1 MEDASYHRHDIE
13 DRSRDLIKDLL
24 PGQRGQWG
32 GVAEDNRRFV
42 NAVFWVLR
50 TGAPWR
56 DLPPDCGGW
65 KNTHRRFCR
74 WRDKGVWERL
84 LVAVVDDPGFERPM
98 VGSACV
104 RARRGAA
111 GAVGGTEAVGRTKGG
126 ANTEVR
132 LAVDAHGMP
141 VRFSVAAGAEAG
153 CRHLPELVA
162 EPPAKFV
169 PADRAC
175 DADAC
180 PGAVAAPGAGAA
192 MPPKRNRVGQ
202 RPYDGHTYKLRH
214 LAENA
219 FEKVRRRRD
228 LAARCCKRASSFEAA
243 FQIRCLTLW
252 LHIL

>member
-13 DRSRDLIKDLL
+13 DRSWDLIKDLL

-32 GVAEDNRRFV
+32 GVAEDNRRFI

-56 DLPPDCGGW
+56 HLPPDYGGR

-74 WRDKGVWERL
+74 RRDKGVWERL
-84 LVAVVDDPGFERPM
+84 LEAVVDDPDFEWLM
-98 VGSACV
+98 VGSTCV
-104 RARRGAA
+104 EARRDAA
-111 GAVGGTEAVGRTKGG
+111 GAVGGTEAVGRAKGG
-126 ANTEVR
+126 ANTKVR

-141 VRFSVAAGAEAG
+141 VGFSVTAGAEAD

-175 DADAC
+175 GTDAC
-180 PGAVAAPGAGAA
+180 PGAVAAPGAEAA
-192 MPPKRNRVGQ
+192 IPPKRDRVGQ
-202 RPYDGHTYKLRH
+202 RPCDGHICKLRR
-214 LAENA
+214 LVENA
-219 FEKVRRRRD
+219 FEKAKRRRG
-228 LAARCCKRASSFEAA
+228 LAARHCKRASSFEAA

>member
-32 GVAEDNRRFV
+32 GVAEDNRRFID
-42 NAVFWVLR
+42 AVFWVLG

-56 DLPPDCGGW
+56 DLPPDYGGW
-65 KNTHRRFCR
+65 KNARRRFCR

-84 LVAVVDDPGFERPM
+84 PEAVVDDPDFERPM
-98 VGSACV
+98 VDSTCV
-104 RARRGAA
+104 KARRVAA

-141 VRFSVAAGAEAG
+141 ARFSVAAGAEAD
-153 CRHLPELVA
+153 CRHLPELGA
-162 EPPAKFV
+162 ELPAKFAL
-169 PADRAC
+169 ADRAY
-175 DADAC
+175 DTDAC
-180 PGAVAAPGAGAA
+180 PGAGAA
-192 MPPKRNRVGQ
+192 IPPKRNRVGQ
-202 RPYDGHTYKLRH
+202 GPHDGHICKLRH
-214 LAENA
+214 LVGNA
-219 FEKVRRRRD
+219 FEKVERRRG
-228 LAARCCKRASSFEAA
+228 LATRCCKRASSFEAA
-243 FQIRCLTLW
+243 FQIRRLTLW

>member
-1 MEDASYHRHDIE
+1 M
-13 DRSRDLIKDLL
+13 
-24 PGQRGQWG
+24 
-32 GVAEDNRRFV
+32 
-42 NAVFWVLR
+42 FWVLG

-84 LVAVVDDPGFERPM
+84 LEAVVDDPDFEWLM

-104 RARRGAA
+104 KARRGAA
-111 GAVGGTEAVGRTKGG
+111 GAVGGAEAVGRAKGG
-126 ANTEVR
+126 ADTKVR

-141 VRFSVAAGAEAG
+141 VGFSVAAGAEAD
-153 CRHLPELVA
+153 CRHLPEPVA
-162 EPPAKFV
+162 GLPAKFV

-180 PGAVAAPGAGAA
+180 PGAVAAPGAEAV
-192 MPPKRNRVGQ
+192 MPPKRSRVGQ
-202 RPYDGHTYKLRH
+202 GPCDGHICKLRH
-214 LAENA
+214 LVGNA
-219 FEKVRRRRD
+219 FEKVRRRRG